1 MHIHELLPKNNPFAS
16 SQTCKTILENF
27 VNIAFVSSR
36 QIGPP
41 DSRAPDR
48 QAPDRQAL
56 RTNCPQSG
64 RLGAGHQTVV
74 PWGPI
79 VQALHSWAKGPIVQ
93 TVRGN

>member
-48 QAPDRQAL
+48 QAL

-79 VQALHSWAKGPIVQ
+79 VQALDSGAKGPIVQ